1 MIQCDQQFKESLC
14 LTHIGRN
21 KTAETI
27 NKYLFPFVKLYFSFI
42 CLTLLTFLVKK
53 KLYQAIDA
61 LDLSQ
66 NK

>member
-1 MIQCDQQFKESLC
+1 MSQTDQQFEAAFR

-21 KTAETI
+21 KSAETI
-27 NKYLFPFVKLYFSFI
+27 NIYLFPFVKLTFLFI
-42 CLTLLTFLVKK
+42 CLTILTILVKK
-53 KLYQAIDA
+53 ELYQAIDA

>member
-1 MIQCDQQFKESLC
+1 MIQSDQQFKESLR
-14 LTHIGRN
+14 LMHIGRN
-21 KTAETI
+21 KPEDAI

-53 KLYQAIDA
+53 KLYRAIDA

>member
-1 MIQCDQQFKESLC
+1 MSQTDQQFEATFR

-21 KTAETI
+21 KYAETI
-27 NKYLFPFVKLYFSFI
+27 NKYLFPLVKLTFLFI
-42 CLTLLTFLVKK
+42 CLTLLTFLVQKE
-53 KLYQAIDA
+53 LYRAIDA

>member
-1 MIQCDQQFKESLC
+1 MQADQQFEATLR

-21 KTAETI
+21 KPAEMI
-27 NKYLFPFVKLYFSFI
+27 NKYLFTFVKLSFLFI

-66 NK
+66 KT

>member
-1 MIQCDQQFKESLC
+1 MQTDQQFEATFR

-21 KTAETI
+21 KSAETI
-27 NKYLFPFVKLYFSFI
+27 NIYLFPFVKLIFLFI
-42 CLTLLTFLVKK
+42 CLTILTILVKK
-53 KLYQAIDA
+53 ELYQAIDA

>member
-1 MIQCDQQFKESLC
+1 MQADQQFEATFRLM
-14 LTHIGRN
+14 HIGRN

-27 NKYLFPFVKLYFSFI
+27 NIYLFPFVRLTFLLI
-42 CLTLLTFLVKK
+42 CLTVLTFLVKK
-53 KLYQAIDA
+53 ELYQAIDA